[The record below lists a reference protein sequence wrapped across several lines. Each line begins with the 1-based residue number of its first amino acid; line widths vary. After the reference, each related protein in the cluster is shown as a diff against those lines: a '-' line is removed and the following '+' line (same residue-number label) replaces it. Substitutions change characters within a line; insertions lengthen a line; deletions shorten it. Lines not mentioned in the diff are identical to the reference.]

1 VYFILSKIIVT
12 GGKKLKGEI
21 QIEGAKNS
29 VLPILAATILNGG
42 ENVIKNC
49 PMFKDVEV
57 ILDILRTIGCKVK
70 VEDSIAIIDSSTIS
84 STIVPEN
91 LATEMRSSII
101 LMGPLLAREGKVTI
115 SYPGG
120 CEIGPRPIDL
130 HLKALRSLGAK
141 INDTNG
147 GYISCETDGLKGCEI
162 YLDYPSVGATEN
174 TMIAAV
180 YAQGDTII
188 RNAAKEPEITD
199 LQNFLQKIGARVT
212 GAGSSI
218 IRIKGYEKK
227 LTKVEHTVIPDRI
240 ITGTYMVAAA
250 ITGGNVVLKDI
261 IPEHII
267 SMASVLRDVGC
278 QINIKRNDIQVIAGP
293 KLDAVEVIRTLPYP
307 GFPTDMQAQIMAL
320 LTLCKGTSI
329 IIETIFESRYKHV
342 DELLKMG
349 ANIRIDGR
357 MAVVKGVS
365 RLNGA
370 QVVARDLRG
379 GAALILSGLAA
390 NGETTI
396 TGLEHID
403 RGYYKVEEKLSS
415 IGANIIRK

>member
-1 VYFILSKIIVT
+1 
-12 GGKKLKGEI
+12 
-21 QIEGAKNS
+21 
-29 VLPILAATILNGG
+29 
-42 ENVIKNC
+42 
-49 PMFKDVEV
+49 M
-57 ILDILRTIGCKVK
+57 
-70 VEDSIAIIDSSTIS
+70 
-84 STIVPEN
+84 
-91 LATEMRSSII
+91 
-101 LMGPLLAREGKVTI
+101 
-115 SYPGG
+115 
-120 CEIGPRPIDL
+120 
-130 HLKALRSLGAK
+130 RSLGAK

-174 TMIAAV
+174 AMIAAV
-180 YAQGDTII
+180 YAEGETII
-188 RNAAKEPEITD
+188 RNAAKEPEILD
-199 LQNFLQKIGARVT
+199 LQTFLQKIGARVY

-227 LTKVEHTVIPDRI
+227 LTNVEYTVIPDRI

-250 ITGGNVVLKDI
+250 ITGGNVVLKNI

-267 SMASVLRDVGC
+267 SIASVLRDVGC

-293 KLDAVEVIRTLPYP
+293 KLDAIEVIRTLPYP
-307 GFPTDMQAQIMAL
+307 GFPTDMQAQMMAL
-320 LTLCKGTSI
+320 LTLCRGTSI

-357 MAVVKGVS
+357 MAVVKGVN

-379 GAALILSGLAA
+379 GAALILAGLAA
-390 NGETTI
+390 NGETSI

-415 IGANIIRK
+415 IGADIIRK

>member
-1 VYFILSKIIVT
+1 MWYNCSN
-12 GGKKLKGEI
+12 
-21 QIEGAKNS
+21 GAS
-29 VLPILAATILNGG
+29 
-42 ENVIKNC
+42 C
-49 PMFKDVEV
+49 
-57 ILDILRTIGCKVK
+57 
-70 VEDSIAIIDSSTIS
+70 
-84 STIVPEN
+84 
-91 LATEMRSSII
+91 
-101 LMGPLLAREGKVTI
+101 ARKVTH
-115 SYPGG
+115 PGG

-141 INDTNG
+141 INDING

-174 TMIAAV
+174 VMIAAV
-180 YAQGDTII
+180 YAEGETII
-188 RNAAKEPEITD
+188 RNAAKEPEIID
-199 LQNFLQKIGARVT
+199 LQNFLKKIGAKVT
-212 GAGSSI
+212 GAGSSV

-227 LTKVEHTVIPDRI
+227 LTNVEHTVIPDRI

-250 ITGGNVVLKDI
+250 MTGGNVILKNI

-278 QINIKRNDIQVIAGP
+278 QINIKQNDIQVIAGP
-293 KLDAVEVIRTLPYP
+293 RLDAVEVIRTLPYP
-307 GFPTDMQAQIMAL
+307 GFPTDMQAQLMAI

-357 MAVVKGVS
+357 MAVIKGVNQ
-365 RLNGA
+365 LNGA

-379 GAALILSGLAA
+379 GAALILAGLAA
-390 NGETTI
+390 NGETI
-396 TGLEHID
+396 VTGLEHID
-403 RGYYKVEEKLSS
+403 RGYYKIEEKLSLL
-415 IGANIIRK
+415 GADIIRI

>member
-1 VYFILSKIIVT
+1 MVRFRAPKPTSGFCQYRSVCANMVHYRILNNTSDFANIVT
-12 GGKKLKGEI
+12 H
-21 QIEGAKNS
+21 S
-29 VLPILAATILNGG
+29 
-42 ENVIKNC
+42 
-49 PMFKDVEV
+49 
-57 ILDILRTIGCKVK
+57 
-70 VEDSIAIIDSSTIS
+70 
-84 STIVPEN
+84 
-91 LATEMRSSII
+91 
-101 LMGPLLAREGKVTI
+101 
-115 SYPGG
+115 GG

-174 TMIAAV
+174 AMIAAV

-188 RNAAKEPEITD
+188 RNAAKEPEIID
-199 LQNFLQKIGARVT
+199 LQNFLQKIGAKVT

-240 ITGTYMVAAA
+240 ISGTYMVASA
-250 ITGGNVVLKDI
+250 ITGGNVTIKDI

-267 SMASVLRDVGC
+267 SIASVLRDLGC
-278 QINIKRNDIQVIAGP
+278 QINIKRNDIQVISGT

-307 GFPTDMQAQIMAL
+307 GFPTDMQAQMMAL

-357 MAVVKGVS
+357 MAVIKGVN

-379 GAALILSGLAA
+379 GAALILAGLAA
-390 NGETTI
+390 HGETII

-403 RGYYKVEEKLSS
+403 RGYYNVEEKLSE
-415 IGANIIRK
+415 IGAEITRI

>member
-1 VYFILSKIIVT
+1 MLFVHNKFI
-12 GGKKLKGEI
+12 
-21 QIEGAKNS
+21 AN
-29 VLPILAATILNGG
+29 
-42 ENVIKNC
+42 
-49 PMFKDVEV
+49 
-57 ILDILRTIGCKVK
+57 
-70 VEDSIAIIDSSTIS
+70 
-84 STIVPEN
+84 
-91 LATEMRSSII
+91 
-101 LMGPLLAREGKVTI
+101 KVTH
-115 SYPGG
+115 SGG

-174 TMIAAV
+174 AMLAAV
-180 YAQGDTII
+180 YAQGDSII
-188 RNAAKEPEITD
+188 RNAAKEPEIID
-199 LQNFLQKIGARVT
+199 LQNFLQKIGAKVS

-218 IRIKGYEKK
+218 IRIKGYDKK
-227 LTKVEHTVIPDRI
+227 LTKVEHTVISDRI
-240 ITGTYMVAAA
+240 IAGTYMVAAA
-250 ITGGNVVLKDI
+250 ITGGNVIIKDI

-267 SMASVLRDVGC
+267 SIASILRDMGC
-278 QINIKRNDIQVIAGP
+278 QINIKRNDIQVISGS

-307 GFPTDMQAQIMAL
+307 GFPTDMQAQMMAL
-320 LTLCKGTSI
+320 LTLSKGTSI

-357 MAVVKGVS
+357 MAVIKGVNN
-365 RLNGA
+365 LNGA

-379 GAALILSGLAA
+379 GAALILAGLAA
-390 NGETTI
+390 KGETVV

-403 RGYYKVEEKLSS
+403 RGYYKVEEKLSE
-415 IGANIIRK
+415 IGADIIRK

>member
-1 VYFILSKIIVT
+1 
-12 GGKKLKGEI
+12 
-21 QIEGAKNS
+21 
-29 VLPILAATILNGG
+29 
-42 ENVIKNC
+42 
-49 PMFKDVEV
+49 M
-57 ILDILRTIGCKVK
+57 
-70 VEDSIAIIDSSTIS
+70 
-84 STIVPEN
+84 
-91 LATEMRSSII
+91 
-101 LMGPLLAREGKVTI
+101 
-115 SYPGG
+115 
-120 CEIGPRPIDL
+120 

-174 TMIAAV
+174 AMIAAV

-188 RNAAKEPEITD
+188 RNAAKEPEIID

-218 IRIKGYEKK
+218 IRVKGYEKK
-227 LTKVEHTVIPDRI
+227 LKNVEHTVIPDRI

-250 ITGGNVVLKDI
+250 ITGGNVIIKNI

-267 SMASVLRDVGC
+267 SIASVLRDIGC
-278 QINIKRNDIQVIAGP
+278 QINIKRNDIQIVAGP

-307 GFPTDMQAQIMAL
+307 GFPTDMQAQMMAL

-329 IIETIFESRYKHV
+329 VIETIFESRYKHV

-357 MAVVKGVS
+357 MAVIKGVS

-370 QVVARDLRG
+370 QVVSRDLRG
-379 GAALILSGLAA
+379 GSALILAGLAA
-390 NGETTI
+390 SGETVI

-403 RGYYKVEEKLSS
+403 RGYYKIEEKLSE
-415 IGANIIRK
+415 IGADIIRKGYK

>member
-1 VYFILSKIIVT
+1 MNKIIVK
-12 GGKKLKGEI
+12 GGKKLRGEI
-21 QIEGAKNS
+21 GIDGAKNS

-57 ILDILRTIGCKVK
+57 ILDILRSIGCKVK
-70 VEDSIAIIDSSTIS
+70 VEGNVAIIDSSTIT
-84 STIVPEN
+84 STFVPED

-101 LMGPLLAREGKVTI
+101 LMGPILAREGKVTI

-174 TMIAAV
+174 VMIAAV
-180 YAQGDTII
+180 YAEGETVI
-188 RNAAKEPEITD
+188 RNAAKEPEIID
-199 LQNFLQKIGARVT
+199 LQNFLKKIGAKVT
-212 GAGSSI
+212 GAGSSV

-227 LTKVEHTVIPDRI
+227 LTNVEHTIIPDRI
-240 ITGTYMVAAA
+240 IAGTYMVAAA
-250 ITGGNVVLKDI
+250 MTGGNVVLKNI

-267 SMASVLRDVGC
+267 SIASVLRDVGC
-278 QINIKRNDIQVIAGP
+278 QINFKQNDVQIIAGP
-293 KLDAVEVIRTLPYP
+293 RLNAVEVIRTLPYP
-307 GFPTDMQAQIMAL
+307 GFPTDMQAQLMAI

-342 DELLKMG
+342 DDLLKMG

-357 MAVVKGVS
+357 MAVIKGVEQ
-365 RLNGA
+365 LYGA
-370 QVVARDLRG
+370 QVVSRDLRG
-379 GAALILSGLAA
+379 GAALILAGLAA
-390 NGETTI
+390 KGETII
-396 TGLEHID
+396 TGLEHVD
-403 RGYYKVEEKLSS
+403 RGYYKVEEKLSLL
-415 IGANIIRK
+415 GADIIRI